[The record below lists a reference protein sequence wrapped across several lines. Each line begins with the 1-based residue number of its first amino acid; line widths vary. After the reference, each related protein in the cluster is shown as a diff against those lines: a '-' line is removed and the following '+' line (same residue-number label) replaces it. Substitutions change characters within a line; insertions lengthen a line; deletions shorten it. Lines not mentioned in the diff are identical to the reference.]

1 MKPDYW
7 VKFIKMKERR
17 QYTRLDFSE
26 NVTFETSSTF
36 AMDAEEM
43 NYTGNGKAA
52 DVSDRGLCLV
62 TREAVR
68 EDQILKINLP
78 LLGVPVQ
85 APTLAMV
92 KWVVPDNGG
101 YKVGLM
107 FVL

>member
-26 NVTFETSSTF
+26 NVTFEASSTF
-36 AMDAEEM
+36 SVDAEEM
-43 NYTGNGKAA
+43 NFTGSGKAA
-52 DVSDRGLCLV
+52 DVSESGLCLV
-62 TREAVR
+62 TGDVVKD
-68 EDQILKINLP
+68 DQILKINLP

-92 KWVVPDNGG
+92 KWVVPYNGG